1 MIKTSHIK
9 RQLSSKIIN
18 LIFNNKKNTVKKYN
32 SDKILIIATDAL
44 GDVIVKT
51 KLYDLIIEKYG
62 KENVVFMF
70 NYKWASAMEKLGYKI
85 FHSKTKKEKYGLIS
99 RIKLIKKINN
109 EKFDKII
116 NLEGMAPELPI
127 EYLKANEKI
136 GFIKKGT
143 ENNFDKFLY
152 GDDYFI
158 ILEKLKDMAGLI
170 LERKIS
176 SEEIKPDIRF
186 KVEKIQEE
194 EGIIV
199 GIGASFEKK
208 MCTPLKMIEIL
219 REITEKFPKEKIYL
233 LGVGKKQDNYAT
245 EIIRELPSKKIVN
258 LVDKLTVFESL
269 EKINNSK
276 FFLGFDSGLYNIAF
290 ALKKKIIV
298 IFDNLG
304 GFQHQD
310 DNIQIIV
317 VDKDRKHKKQSNMIY
332 VENYDT
338 EYKDDYYGS
347 FKFNNFDTEYIQNG
361 LKKLTLIKG

>member
-9 RQLSSKIIN
+9 RQISSHIIN
-18 LIFNNKKNTVKKYN
+18 ILFNKKKTNKKYN
-32 SDKILIIATDAL
+32 SNKILIIATDAL
-44 GDVIVKT
+44 GDVIIKA

-70 NYKWASAMEKLGYKI
+70 NYKWASTMKKLGYKI
-85 FHSKTKKEKYGLIS
+85 FHIKTKKEKYGLIS

-116 NLEGMAPELPI
+116 NLEGMFPELPI

-136 GFIKKGT
+136 GFIKKDT
-143 ENNFDKFLY
+143 KNNFDKFLY

-158 ILEKLKDMAGLI
+158 ILEKLKDMAELI

-176 SEEIKPDIRF
+176 LEDIKPDIRL
-186 KVEKIQEE
+186 KIKEIKE
-194 EGIIV
+194 DEAIVV
-199 GIGASFEKK
+199 GIGASYEKK
-208 MCTPLKMIEIL
+208 MCIPLKMIEIL
-219 REITEKFPKEKIYL
+219 REITEEFPNEKIYL
-233 LGVGKKQDNYAT
+233 LGVGKKQDNYAN
-245 EIIRELPSKKIVN
+245 EIISELPSENIIN

-269 EKINNSK
+269 EKINNSI
-276 FFLGFDSGLYNIAF
+276 FFIGFDSGLYNIAF

-304 GFQHQD
+304 GFQHKD
-310 DNIQIIV
+310 DNIEIIV
-317 VDKDRKHKKQSNMIY
+317 VDKDKKHKKQENMIY

-338 EYKDDYYGS
+338 KYKDDYYGS
-347 FKFNNFDTEYIQNG
+347 VKFNNFDTKYIQEA
-361 LKKLTLIKG
+361 LKKLKLIKG